1 MQQNS
6 DRSQS
11 EPEKRL
17 ERRIIVGFNCLLVG
31 VLALVIA
38 AFVFIPEL
46 VSGAHA
52 LALGGFLVLAALA
65 GLQIAARWIK
75 QEIGILIRLDQPGP
89 KQLWLRRTAATKA
102 RAKVVLMWIIAGSA
116 TWSLGAWAS
125 AVIDDMLPRYN
136 MVNGRRMPP
145 EEWIMWSTYGVIL
158 IAVLVAMRS
167 AGAKFFVDE
176 SEPPK

>member
-1 MQQNS
+1 M
-6 DRSQS
+6 
-11 EPEKRL
+11 
-17 ERRIIVGFNCLLVG
+17 GFHCLLVG

-46 VSGAHA
+46 VGGAYA

-65 GLQIAARWIK
+65 GLQIAARWIN

-89 KQLWLRRTAATKA
+89 KTLWLRRTAATKS
-102 RAKVVLMWIIAGSA
+102 RTKVALMWIIAGSA
-116 TWSLGAWAS
+116 TWQLGTWAL

-136 MVNGRRMPP
+136 MVNGLRMPP
-145 EEWIMWSTYGVIL
+145 KEWMMWSTYGVIL
-158 IAVLVAMRS
+158 IVVLVAMRS
-167 AGAKFFVDE
+167 AGAKFFVEE